1 MFPPSLMLKID
12 LGASKALRELQSHLC
27 FFRTLLYE
35 SGWRKRT
42 ETQDKAGHLWVPG
55 DCELSSSH
63 QASESGAD
71 VIHKPPLK
79 KE

>member
-1 MFPPSLMLKID
+1 MLKID
-12 LGASKALRELQSHLC
+12 LGASKALRGLQSHLY

-42 ETQDKAGHLWVPG
+42 ETQDKAGHLWVPV
-55 DCELSSSH
+55 DCELSFIH

>member
-1 MFPPSLMLKID
+1 MLFVAARDI
-12 LGASKALRELQSHLC
+12 GVSNALTRLQSKLC
-27 FFRTLLYE
+27 FSGALLYE

-42 ETQDKAGHLWVPG
+42 KTQDKPGHLWAPA
-55 DCELSSSH
+55 DCELSFSH
-63 QASESGAD
+63 QASELGAD

>member
-1 MFPPSLMLKID
+1 MLQID
-12 LGASKALRELQSHLC
+12 LGDSKALRELQSPL
-27 FFRTLLYE
+27 FILGTLLYE

-42 ETQDKAGHLWVPG
+42 ETQDKAGHLWVPA
-55 DCELSSSH
+55 DCELRSSH

-79 KE
+79 ME